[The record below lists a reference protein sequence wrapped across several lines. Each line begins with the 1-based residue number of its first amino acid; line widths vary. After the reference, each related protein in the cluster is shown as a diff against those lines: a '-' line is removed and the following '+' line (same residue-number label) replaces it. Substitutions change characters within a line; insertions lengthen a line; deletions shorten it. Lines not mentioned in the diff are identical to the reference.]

1 MKKITIITFFES
13 VAKIYSKNLKTL
25 FGELV
30 DINFYSYDKQQIN
43 KLIDTDVVVVS
54 LESIYVSVKK
64 YIPSHAKII
73 IISRTITKDQ
83 YKKIAQIKNNKKV
96 LLVNYSA
103 EMTFEAIAL
112 LDRIGINNLEFIP
125 VYPGVLNIPKI
136 DLALTPGETQ
146 CVPSFVKKTIDIG
159 HRVLDVNTITNIA
172 IKLNMEYMLKQER
185 VLNYFESLMVPSEEI
200 TKLIGKANTLES
212 ELNTVLN
219 VMDEGIILVDQ
230 FGIIRAC
237 TKKAK
242 KIIDYKGK
250 IEGCY
255 LSEKIS
261 KIPFEQTI
269 NDGKILENKLIKI
282 SGRDISVGAMP
293 IFTGGKITG
302 ALIIMN
308 VFEEKEKK
316 QHKLRA
322 QLLGHGHIAKY
333 KFEDIIGQSKEFV
346 EIKNVAKKMAKSQSS
361 VLITGESG
369 TGKELFA
376 QAIHNNSKRKEYQFV
391 AVNCAALPESLLESE
406 LFGYEEGAFTGARKG
421 GKLGLFELAHKGT
434 LFLDEV
440 GEMDLCLQSRLLRVI
455 QEREVMRLGG
465 DSVIKIDTRI
475 IAATNKNLKEL
486 VKKGKFRKDLYYRLN
501 VLPLEI
507 IPLRERKEDILI
519 LFEYMKSKIN
529 AKFEL
534 SKEVKEL
541 FKNYYWD
548 GNLREL
554 KNYVEYLAYL
564 DKDYIEFVDLPK
576 MLRENND
583 GLKIENEED
592 KELKKELKERLES
605 VDRLKDEIGSKIY
618 EYKFVLD
625 CLEESFKKRKR
636 IGRRS
641 IVKLANEKGL
651 FLTEAE
657 VRNILSTLE
666 KYNLLIL
673 SNGRGGTKLTT
684 LGLKIIQNINWD
696 NDIR

>member
-13 VAKIYSKNLKTL
+13 VAKIYSRNLKVL
-25 FGELV
+25 FKDSV
-30 DINFYSYDKQQIN
+30 DINFYSYDKQHISEV
-43 KLIDTDVVVVS
+43 IDTDVVVVS

-73 IISRTITKDQ
+73 IITRTITKDQ
-83 YKKIAQIKNNKKV
+83 YEKIIEIKDRNKV

-103 EMTFEAIAL
+103 EMTFETIAL
-112 LDRIGINNLEFIP
+112 FDRIGINNLEFIP
-125 VYPGVLNIPKI
+125 VYPGVLNIPKL
-136 DLALTPGETQ
+136 DLAITPGETK
-146 CVPSFVKKTIDIG
+146 CVPSSIKKIVDIG

-172 IKLNMEYMLKQER
+172 IKLNMEYMLKEEHVVR
-185 VLNYFESLMVPSEEI
+185 YFESLVIPSEEI
-200 TKLIGKANTLES
+200 TTLIKKTNTLES
-212 ELNTVLN
+212 ELNSVLN
-219 VMDEGIILVDQ
+219 VMDEGIILIDK

-242 KIIDYKGK
+242 DIIDYKDNIVGH
-250 IEGCY
+250 Y

-261 KIPFEQTI
+261 QIPFEDSIDKGQ
-269 NDGKILENKLIKI
+269 ILENKLIKI
-282 SGRDISVGAMP
+282 KEKDISIGIVPILTVGR
-293 IFTGGKITG
+293 ITG

-308 VFEEKEKK
+308 IFQEKEKK

-322 QLLGHGHIAKY
+322 QLLGQGHVAKY
-333 KFEDIIGQSKEFV
+333 KFEDIIGETKKFV
-346 EIKNVAKKMAKSQSS
+346 EIKNVAKKMAISS
-361 VLITGESG
+361 SSILITGESG

-391 AVNCAALPESLLESE
+391 AINCAALPESLLESE
-406 LFGYEEGAFTGARKG
+406 LFGYEDGSFTGAKKG

-440 GEMDLCLQSRLLRVI
+440 GEMDLSLQSRLLRVI
-455 QEREVMRLGG
+455 QEREVMRIGG
-465 DSVIKIDTRI
+465 DSLIKIDTRI
-475 IAATNKNLKEL
+475 IAATNKDLKKM
-486 VKKGKFRKDLYYRLN
+486 VTKGEFRKDLYYRLN

-529 AKFEL
+529 AEFEL
-534 SKEVKEL
+534 SKEVEEL

-583 GLKIENEED
+583 ELKIENKED
-592 KELKKELKERLES
+592 KELKKELKGRLES
-605 VDRLKDEIGSKIY
+605 VDRLKGEIGSKIY

-666 KYNLLIL
+666 KYNLLII

-696 NDIR
+696 NDMQ